1 MAGTIG
7 DTTVLNNFAQIRQP
21 ALLKLLFEPLF
32 VSDSVLAELNRGVRL
47 GLVPACDWSWLGVVS
62 MTEAEHAESEEL
74 RVDLDPGESDCI
86 AIAKA
91 RGLVL
96 LTDDDRAARHR
107 GSRLGLQISGT
118 LGCLDMLVHEGHLD
132 FEQADS
138 LLAKM
143 ITQGYRSPVRALG
156 KS

>member
-32 VSDSVLAELNRGVRL
+32 VSDSVLAELDRGVRL

-62 MTEAEHAESEEL
+62 MTESERAESEGL
-74 RVDLDPGESDCI
+74 QIDLDPGESDCI
-86 AIAKA
+86 AIAKE

-96 LTDDDRAARHR
+96 LTDDRAARHR
-107 GSRLGLQISGT
+107 GARLGLQISGT
-118 LGCLDMLVHEGHLD
+118 LGCLDMLVHEGHLGL
-132 FEQADS
+132 EQADA

-143 ITQGYRSPVRALG
+143 IAHGYRSPVRSLG
-156 KS
+156 KN

>member
-32 VSDSVLAELNRGVRL
+32 VSDSVLAELDRGVRL

-62 MTEAEHAESEEL
+62 MTEAEHSESEGL
-74 RVDLDPGESDCI
+74 QGDLDPGESDCI

-96 LTDDDRAARHR
+96 LTDDRAARHR
-107 GSRLGLQISGT
+107 GAHLGLQISGT

-132 FEQADS
+132 FEQADA

-143 ITQGYRSPVRALG
+143 ISQGYRSPVSSLG
-156 KS
+156 KI